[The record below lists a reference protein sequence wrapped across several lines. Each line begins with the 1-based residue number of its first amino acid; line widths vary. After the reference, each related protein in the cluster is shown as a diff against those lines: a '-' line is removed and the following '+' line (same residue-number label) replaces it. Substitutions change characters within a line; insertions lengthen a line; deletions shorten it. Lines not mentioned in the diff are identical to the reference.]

1 MTSHMEASRTSK
13 PLSLS
18 EESDIM
24 ILRGYCRAKG
34 SRDLVPFH
42 IGPIAHD
49 EEEEMFEEEQ
59 RESRLPGYI
68 AEDNP
73 VLDRL
78 RSQKEKV
85 AHLRGQSSQASQ
97 TKGPT

>member
-1 MTSHMEASRTSK
+1 
-13 PLSLS
+13 
-18 EESDIM
+18 M
-24 ILRGYCRAKG
+24 ILRGYCKAKG
-34 SRDLVPFH
+34 SKDLVPFH
-42 IGPIAHD
+42 IGPMAHD
-49 EEEEMFEEEQ
+49 KEEEMFEEEQ
-59 RESRLPGYI
+59 KESRLPGYT

-85 AHLRGQSSQASQ
+85 AHPRRQSSQASQ

>member
-13 PLSLS
+13 PSSLS
-18 EESDIM
+18 EEPDIM

-42 IGPIAHD
+42 IRPMAHD

-59 RESRLPGYI
+59 RESRLPGYT

-85 AHLRGQSSQASQ
+85 AHPRGQSSQASQ

>member
-1 MTSHMEASRTSK
+1 MTSHTEASRTSK
-13 PLSLS
+13 PSSPS
-18 EESDIM
+18 EEPDIM
-24 ILRGYCRAKG
+24 ILRGYCGAKG

-42 IGPIAHD
+42 IGPMAHA

-59 RESRLPGYI
+59 RESRLSGYT

-73 VLDRL
+73 VLGRP

-85 AHLRGQSSQASQ
+85 AHLRRQSSQASQ
-97 TKGPT
+97 TKGPI